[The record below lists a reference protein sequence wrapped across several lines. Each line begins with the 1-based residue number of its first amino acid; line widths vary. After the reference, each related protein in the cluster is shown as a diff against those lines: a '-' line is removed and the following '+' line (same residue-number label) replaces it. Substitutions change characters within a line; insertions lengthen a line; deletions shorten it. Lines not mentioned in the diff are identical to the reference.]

1 MSNGQ
6 QLSVRIV
13 KHRTLLILI
22 LAISVY
28 GVMIKVANSQEVN
41 VNVTDK
47 FDLRIYYN
55 GSLKPQTSISN
66 QTGLDGQKSD
76 YDIFTED
83 IINYVSDKLAMEPGY
98 DQPLLNAPAITLE
111 FAEKYITPPRKKRRS
126 YHKIP
131 ESISRLFERFPKD
144 NLSCQLSSPWLTM
157 YIQREPNLKV
167 LAKFNWHNRQFLI
180 DQTLLSNPYLVYDF
194 SPQELTWK
202 TYSAYADEYNKLLQI
217 PNITRHEILAMN
229 TNIPEDL
236 LWLFDRIEMNSMTFL
251 AGLGPRL
258 ENHSATGYT
267 SIVKHLVHQCF
278 SADNNELQSYK
289 TILDLDSYE
298 ALELLENYKINSLR
312 GRRKN

>member
-111 FAEKYITPPRKKRRS
+111 FSEKYITPPRKKRRS
-126 YHKIP
+126 YHKKP
-131 ESISRLFERFPKD
+131 ESILRQFERFPKD

-194 SPQELTWK
+194 SPQELTSK

-278 SADNNELQSYK
+278 SAENNELQSYK